1 MQLNPSSILTN
12 QQGDQ
17 QGGSHQ
23 STHSSQTG
31 TPSHMAM
38 GGAGLKAVY
47 ELTKMM
53 EPPGFKCGAAALHS
67 STARGAKTVRLF
79 EQGAIGFR

>member
-1 MQLNPSSILTN
+1 
-12 QQGDQ
+12 
-17 QGGSHQ
+17 
-23 STHSSQTG
+23 
-31 TPSHMAM
+31 MAM